1 MKGIILAGG
10 TGSRL
15 SPCTNVVSKQLL
27 PVFNKPM
34 IYYSLSVLM
43 INKIREILIIS
54 TSKDILNFK
63 KLLGNGHKFGVKLNY
78 KIQKKP
84 NGIAEAFKIGRKFIG
99 NSNCTLILG
108 DNIFFGSNLKIV
120 QNSDIN
126 DNGAYIYLYRVAN
139 PRDYGIAE
147 ISKKDNKIKKIV
159 EKPTNPKSNLAVTGL
174 YVYNNEVIEF
184 VKKLKPSKRG
194 ELEITDLNN
203 IYLKKNK
210 LNYKILE
217 NGFAWLDTGTHESL
231 YEAASFVQTI
241 EHRQGIQIGCLEEIS
256 LKNNWINKS
265 YLKKISQTFPRSS
278 YYNYIRKIINEN

>member
-159 EKPTNPKSNLAVTGL
+159 EKPNNPKSNLAVTGL

-241 EHRQGIQIGCLEEIS
+241 EHRKGIQIGCLEEIS
-256 LKNNWINKS
+256 LKNKWINKS
-265 YLKKISQTFPRSS
+265 YLKKISQTFPRSN

>member
-1 MKGIILAGG
+1 
-10 TGSRL
+10 
-15 SPCTNVVSKQLL
+15 
-27 PVFNKPM
+27 
-34 IYYSLSVLM
+34 M

-54 TSKDILNFK
+54 TSKDIPNFK
-63 KLLGNGHKFGVKLNY
+63 KLLGNGHKFGIKLNY

-120 QNSDIN
+120 QNSVIN

-174 YVYNNEVIEF
+174 YVYNNDVIEF

-241 EHRQGIQIGCLEEIS
+241 DID
-256 LKNNWINKS
+256 KVFK
-265 YLKKISQTFPRSS
+265 
-278 YYNYIRKIINEN
+278 

>member
-174 YVYNNEVIEF
+174 YVYNNDVIKF

-241 EHRQGIQIGCLEEIS
+241 EHRKGIQIGCLEEIS
-256 LKNNWINKS
+256 LKNKWINKS
-265 YLKKISQTFPRSS
+265 YLKKISQTFPRSN

>member
-10 TGSRL
+10 AGSRL

-54 TSKDILNFK
+54 TSKDIPNFK
-63 KLLGNGHKFGVKLNY
+63 RLLGNGHKFGIKLNY

-159 EKPTNPKSNLAVTGL
+159 EKPNNPKSNLAVTGL
-174 YVYNNEVIEF
+174 YVYNNDVIKF

-256 LKNNWINKS
+256 LKNKWINKS
-265 YLKKISQTFPRSS
+265 YLKKISQTFPRSN